1 MKRDVSFLRERLA
14 SGGTVTGMQCFSASP
29 VIVEA
34 MGASGLD
41 FTIIDMEHCP
51 TGLET
56 LAHLLRAADSA
67 GVLPLVRVPEVERSI
82 IGRSLDLG
90 CAGIV
95 IPRASPERCR
105 EALRWSRYAPAG
117 ERGACPVVRGA
128 GYLPADW
135 VAHERQANAS
145 TLMVPLIED
154 LPAVEQCDAI
164 LDLDGVEV
172 VFVGPFDLAVSQGLS
187 GADYRHPVLRG
198 QLDKV
203 VASARARGKHVMT
216 TVGATIDLDYAKT
229 LLDAGVRLL
238 SFSADIAVFIGACR
252 RIAALPGATA

>member
-1 MKRDVSFLRERLA
+1 MKRDIPILRERLKN
-14 SGGTVTGMQCFSASP
+14 GGTLTGMQCSSASP

-56 LAHLLRAADSA
+56 LAHLLRAADSV
-67 GVLPLVRVPEVERSI
+67 GLLPLVRVPDVERTI

-90 CAGIV
+90 AAGV
-95 IPRASPERCR
+95 VVPRASPERCR
-105 EALRWSRYAPAG
+105 DALRFTRYAPAG
-117 ERGACPVVRGA
+117 ERGACPVIRSA

-135 VAHERQANAS
+135 LAHEHKANS
-145 TLMVPLIED
+145 DTLMVPLIED
-154 LPAVEQCDAI
+154 PAGVERCAEI

-187 GADYRHPVLRG
+187 GADYRHPVLMDALR
-198 QLDKV
+198 KV
-203 VASARARGKHVMT
+203 VEAANARGKYVMT
-216 TVGATIDLDYAKT
+216 TVGATIDLDYART

-238 SFSADIAVFIGACR
+238 SFSADIAVFMGACR
-252 RIAALPGATA
+252 RIAALPKSPA

>member
-1 MKRDVSFLRERLA
+1 MKRDGAFLRERLA
-14 SGGTVTGMQCFSASP
+14 GGATVTGMQCFSASP

-56 LAHLLRAADSA
+56 LAHLLRAADSV
-67 GVLPLVRVPEVERSI
+67 GVVPLVRVPDVERSI

-90 CAGIV
+90 AAGIV

-105 EALRWSRYAPAG
+105 EALRWSRYAPEG

-135 VAHERQANAS
+135 IAHERRSNAS
-145 TLMVPLIED
+145 TLVVPLIED
-154 LPAVEQCDAI
+154 PAAVEQCEEI
-164 LDLDGVEV
+164 LALDGIEV
-172 VFVGPFDLAVSQGLS
+172 AFVGPFDLAVSLGLS
-187 GADYRHPVLRG
+187 GADYRHPVLMG
-198 QLDKV
+198 ALEKV
-203 VASARARGKHVMT
+203 VAAATARGKYVMT
-216 TVGATIDLDYAKT
+216 TVGATIDLDYARR
-229 LLDAGVRLL
+229 LLDAGVRLM

-252 RIAALPGATA
+252 RIAALKDAA

>member
-1 MKRDVSFLRERLA
+1 MKRDVSSLRDRLA
-14 SGGTVTGMQCFSASP
+14 KGGTLTGMQCFSASP

-56 LAHLLRAADSA
+56 LSHLLRAADS
-67 GVLPLVRVPEVERSI
+67 VDLLPLVRVPDVERTI

-90 CAGIV
+90 AAGVV

-105 EALRWSRYAPAG
+105 DALRFARYAPAG
-117 ERGACPVVRGA
+117 ERGACPVIRSA
-128 GYLPADW
+128 GYLPGDW
-135 VAHERQANAS
+135 IAHERKANAG

-154 LPAVEQCDAI
+154 PAGVERCAEI
-164 LDLDGVEV
+164 LDLEGVEV

-187 GADYRHPVLRG
+187 GADYRHPALSAALQR
-198 QLDKV
+198 V
-203 VASARARGKHVMT
+203 VSEATVRGKYVMT

-252 RIAALPGATA
+252 RIAALPKAPA